1 MKHYAPFHSRNETI
15 TVKRNV
21 PMWKIILVD
30 YFIQVKLFFF
40 LTMGSP
46 LELFPNISG
55 PAIETPVHGTCFG
68 QYTRVREWHW
78 ISAVTHPLGREPL
91 GRAQPAPPSIA
102 ALLRWSPFV
111 GTGTPEITWTWVR
124 GPHFEIPNDEEKN
137 PMGERLQREDDPA
150 GQREEQRV

>member
-1 MKHYAPFHSRNETI
+1 MKHYAPFHSRNETL

-40 LTMGSP
+40 FNHGIP
-46 LELFPNISG
+46 FR
-55 PAIETPVHGTCFG
+55 AIPKYFWTRNRNTCSWDLLWPI
-68 QYTRVREWHW
+68 YEREWHW